1 MLRGILAIITAS
13 ILFGITPSGIKY
25 VLLSG
30 MTSDCV
36 LFYQAIIIV
45 LGTALAMVVRHVS
58 FRISCKAAAKLM
70 ILGVVGMGC
79 TDFLLNSAYG
89 YLQVSTVLMLH
100 FMYPSIVLI
109 LSAVIFRQRITKF
122 SAGAIILSIMGL
134 ALITGKTGSIHP
146 IGALCALG
154 SALTYAIFAVAN
166 DKGDVNRYPLVL
178 KLFYMSLGTSVV
190 YGAKTFLCGNFSIP
204 VNAKT
209 AVILVGVVGIG
220 SMLGFYFVTDG
231 IKRIGAGRAAFINML
246 EPVTGVLGGVMIYH
260 ETLTSQAGIGCAS
273 ILAAVLLVAF
283 DGVHREKAQK

>member
-13 ILFGITPSGIKY
+13 ILFGITPSGNKY

-36 LFYQAIIIV
+36 LFYQVIV
-45 LGTALAMVVRHVS
+45 MTVGTALAMVVRHVP
-58 FRISCKAAAKLM
+58 FHIPCKVAAKLL

-100 FMYPSIVLI
+100 FLYPSIVLM
-109 LSAVIFRQRITKF
+109 LSAVILRQRMTKF
-122 SAGAIILSIMGL
+122 AVSAIILSIIGL
-134 ALITGKTGSIHP
+134 ALVTGKTDSIHP

-178 KLFYMSLGTSVV
+178 KLFYMSLGTAVV
-190 YGAKTFLCGNFSIP
+190 YGTKTFLSGNFSIP

-209 AVILVGVVGIG
+209 TVILIGVVGIG
-220 SMLGFYFVTDG
+220 SLLGFYFVTDG
-231 IKRIGAGRAAFINML
+231 IKRIGAGCAAFINML

-283 DGVHREKAQK
+283 DGVHREKVEK